1 MESHAE
7 NIIKMINQ
15 QKKLQQLQQNDINKG
30 YAEIF
35 YDTIKF
41 ERKKLCYENFSMI
54 IPTNFKIMPKEVIA
68 YKYQEHNSPEFVY
81 TNENTDIN
89 MTFSFLNREE
99 LEGDI
104 TEVHKQMYQEI
115 CNQYHD
121 VEYLSNDILQTEQC
135 LSIAH
140 FSYPVAIKEDTILQ
154 VVFLFLLNDVWVFG
168 TFHCPYTQKRDW
180 NDIMKQMLLSIQ
192 LE

>member
-41 ERKKLCYENFSMI
+41 ERKKLCYENFSMM
-54 IPTNFKIMPKEVIA
+54 IPTFFEIMSDEDMAVI
-68 YKYQEHNSPEFVY
+68 YKRRDAPEFVY
-81 TNENTDIN
+81 TNEDTDIN
-89 MTFSFLNREE
+89 MTFSFLSREE

-104 TEVHKQMYQEI
+104 TAVHRQMYEEI
-115 CNQYHD
+115 RSQHPN
-121 VEYLSNDILQTEQC
+121 VKFLNNDILQTEQY
-135 LSIAH
+135 LFIVH
-140 FSYPVAIKEDTILQ
+140 FSFPIIVKEDKILQ
-154 VVFLFLLNDVWVFG
+154 VVFIFLIKDVWVFG
-168 TFHCPYTQKRDW
+168 TFHCPYTLKRDW
-180 NDIMKQMLLSIQ
+180 IDIMKQMLLSIQ
-192 LE
+192 VE